1 MTFKLPSFMTE
12 KIVYTNMVYSGI
24 LKFNFE
30 PTTFR
35 LKLNKITHNRYSG
48 PRVELMSLDDP
59 IHSQKQKKYF

>member
-1 MTFKLPSFMTE
+1 MTE

-35 LKLNKITHNRYSG
+35 LKLNKINCNNYSG

-59 IHSQKQKKYF
+59 IHSQK